1 MRAALALAAAA
12 VCALLVCLALS
23 SSQAAGSSSD
33 AFTVLRRVRGPLGL
47 ASQAHF
53 PPLPPSPLSSA
64 ASLAAR
70 SRPSPAAPTPSAPTS
85 VESQEAEL
93 ARIQAQVVARI
104 QESGLQQSSASA
116 TAARSSAKAAAAPAP
131 PLLSQSQLDAKTAEL
146 SKGKA
151 ASKDGLLQAQ
161 QHLNRL
167 KEEEGVLTHEL
178 TKVQSVQRR
187 CVHSRAAADPR
198 TPQVLSTLQTM
209 NIVTQVCSQPP
220 LQQRQFSVAAR

>member
-70 SRPSPAAPTPSAPTS
+70 SRPSAAQAPSAPTS

-131 PLLSQSQLDAKTAEL
+131 PLLSQSQLDAKTAAL

-187 CVHSRAAADPR
+187 CAHSRAAADSR

-209 NIVTQVCSQPP
+209 NIVTQVCGQPP
-220 LQQRQFSVAAR
+220 LQPQQLCVAAR

>member
-70 SRPSPAAPTPSAPTS
+70 SRPSAAQAPSAPTS

-187 CVHSRAAADPR
+187 CAHSLAAADSR

-209 NIVTQVCSQPP
+209 NIVTQVCGQPP
-220 LQQRQFSVAAR
+220 LQPQQLSVAAR